1 LVDQTDEKV
10 TISIAAQKGKRQ
22 DIPRNEIE
30 EIVESK
36 VSTMPAGLARALDNR
51 EDFLDLARFVLEIN
65 KGGLKRL
72 NQIKRKAKL

>member
-1 LVDQTDEKV
+1 
-10 TISIAAQKGKRQ
+10 
-22 DIPRNEIE
+22 
-30 EIVESK
+30 
-36 VSTMPAGLARALDNR
+36 MPAGLARALDNR